1 MKKSTQFLAAACLLF
16 IITSCEKEKDE
27 ISTPVPDLLHGVFIV
42 NEGAFGQANASV
54 SFASSDSA
62 YYNAD
67 LYSDANGFPVGDLL
81 QSLTIHF
88 GKGYLCVNNSQ
99 KVEVVS
105 MSNFKKTATITGI
118 NSPRYMIGDQNNGY
132 ISDWGTNSV
141 FKINLLTNTISG
153 SVTCGSGPEEMLILD
168 NKLYVCNGG
177 GFGDDSTVTV
187 IDLNTFSVSATIST
201 GVNPSSIRADKD
213 GRVWILCKGSLG
225 SDFTPTPDDA
235 GGKIIQ
241 LDPATN
247 TVLKTIALNWDQHP
261 IRLNINGNKDRLY
274 FLLGSSA
281 YTGSI
286 FSMSISDN
294 SLPGTPVVNRE
305 FYSLGVHPA
314 SSILYA
320 GKSSF
325 TSNTHYLRYTMNG
338 SIIDSTLAGIG
349 PNSFVFN

>member
-1 MKKSTQFLAAACLLF
+1 MKKSILFLAAACLLLTL
-16 IITSCEKEKDE
+16 TSCEKEKDE
-27 ISTPVPDLLHGVFIV
+27 TSTPVPDLINGVFIV
-42 NEGAFGQANASV
+42 NEGAFGQANASI

-62 YYNAD
+62 YFNAD
-67 LYSDANGFPVGDLL
+67 LYSSANGFPVGDLL
-81 QSLTIHF
+81 QSMTIHF
-88 GKGYLCVNNSQ
+88 GKAYLCVNNSQ

-105 MSNFKKTATITGI
+105 MANFKKIATITGI
-118 NSPRYMIGDQNNGY
+118 NSPRFMAADQNNGY
-132 ISDWGTNSV
+132 ISDWATNSV
-141 FKINLLTNTISG
+141 FKINLLTNAIAG
-153 SVTCGSGPEEMLILD
+153 SVVCGSGPEEMIIV
-168 NKLYVCNGG
+168 NNELYVCNGG

-187 IDLNTFSVSATIST
+187 IDLSTFKVTDTIST

-213 GRVWILCKGSLG
+213 GKIWILCKGSLG
-225 SDFTPTPDDA
+225 SDFTPSPDDA
-235 GGKIIQ
+235 GGMLMQI
-241 LDPATN
+241 DPSTHAI
-247 TVLKTIALNWDQHP
+247 VKSISMNWDQHP

-274 FLLGSSA
+274 FLLGSST

-286 FSMSISDN
+286 FTMSMSDN
-294 SLPGTPVVNRE
+294 TMPAIPIVNRE

-338 SIIDSTLAGIG
+338 TVIDSMLAGIG